1 MSPINLIF
9 DVALA
14 CGIHLKIY
22 SSFHAHF
29 INPFSAKMFHQDG
42 NLSTVN
48 NNRVVPI
55 SSNLPS
61 QMGSW
66 QDRKKAIKSTCSL
79 FICKSVHF
87 FFGKILLNIYIPFIY
102 LFSCALLKLEISPPF
117 IEKLRQ

>member
-22 SSFHAHF
+22 SSFHARF

-48 NNRVVPI
+48 NKRVVPI

-66 QDRKKAIKSTCSL
+66 QDRKKAIKSNNLT
-79 FICKSVHF
+79 
-87 FFGKILLNIYIPFIY
+87 LLPFSFVNLCIS
-102 LFSCALLKLEISPPF
+102 FLEKF
-117 IEKLRQ
+117 Y

>member
-1 MSPINLIF
+1 MLPINLIC

-14 CGIHLKIY
+14 CGIHLKVY
-22 SSFHAHF
+22 SSFHARF

-48 NNRVVPI
+48 NKRVVPI

-66 QDRKKAIKSTCSL
+66 QEKTKTVMNVSL
-79 FICKSVHF
+79 WT
-87 FFGKILLNIYIPFIY
+87 L
-102 LFSCALLKLEISPPF
+102 
-117 IEKLRQ
+117 

>member
-22 SSFHAHF
+22 SSFHARF

-48 NNRVVPI
+48 NKRVVPI
-55 SSNLPS
+55 SSNLLS

-66 QDRKKAIKSTCSL
+66 QDRKKAIKSNCSL
-79 FICKSVHF
+79 FIVNLCISF
-87 FFGKILLNIYIPFIY
+87 
-102 LFSCALLKLEISPPF
+102 LEKF
-117 IEKLRQ
+117 Y

>member
-22 SSFHAHF
+22 SSFHARF
-29 INPFSAKMFHQDG
+29 INPFSAKIFHQDG

-48 NNRVVPI
+48 NKRVVPI

-66 QDRKKAIKSTCSL
+66 QDRKKAIKSNCSL

-87 FFGKILLNIYIPFIY
+87 FFGKNFTEHLYTKMISFTCSLVHYLNKI
-102 LFSCALLKLEISPPF
+102 
-117 IEKLRQ
+117 

>member
-22 SSFHAHF
+22 SSFHARF
-29 INPFSAKMFHQDG
+29 INPFSAKMFHQDA

-48 NNRVVPI
+48 NKRVVPI

-66 QDRKKAIKSTCSL
+66 QDRKKAIKSNCSL

-87 FFGKILLNIYIPFIY
+87 FFGKILLNIYIQ
-102 LFSCALLKLEISPPF
+102 K
-117 IEKLRQ
+117 

>member
-1 MSPINLIF
+1 MSPINFIF

-14 CGIHLKIY
+14 CGIHLKDIQQLSCTFY
-22 SSFHAHF
+22 Q
-29 INPFSAKMFHQDG
+29 PFSAKMFHQDG

-48 NNRVVPI
+48 NKRVVPL

-66 QDRKKAIKSTCSL
+66 QDRKKAIKSNCSL

-87 FFGKILLNIYIPFIY
+87 FFGKILLIIYIQ
-102 LFSCALLKLEISPPF
+102 K
-117 IEKLRQ
+117 